1 MIFHTLGHQ
10 DELNAAI
17 GVASEYCMLSNNG
30 LQPMLSEIQS
40 RLFDLG
46 AAVATPVHSSSEA
59 KVAYTKFSPKF
70 TARLEEW
77 IDDLDAKLPPL
88 TNFVIPVCFL
98 LLLCLNIILL
108 YVLVESA
115 NTMIS
120 YTFMI
125 SHFVAQPVWWPKC
138 DAP

>member
-17 GVASEYCMLSNNG
+17 GIASEHCMISKNG

-46 AAVATPVHSSSEA
+46 AAVATPVQGSSDA

-70 TARLEEW
+70 TAKLEEW
-77 IDDLDAKLPPL
+77 IDGLDAQLPPL
-88 TNFVIPVCFL
+88 TNFVIPVSTPCNCQVTVFSYPSSV
-98 LLLCLNIILL
+98 L
-108 YVLVESA
+108 YYV
-115 NTMIS
+115 T
-120 YTFMI
+120 
-125 SHFVAQPVWWPKC
+125 SHRG
-138 DAP
+138 

>member
-17 GVASEYCMLSNNG
+17 GIASEHCILSKNG

-46 AAVATPVHSSSEA
+46 AAVATPVQGSSDT

-70 TARLEEW
+70 TAKLEEW
-77 IDDLDAKLPPL
+77 IDGLDAQLPPL
-88 TNFVIPVCFL
+88 TNFVIPVSVVRGLFCTFPDFAYKIRRQSVL
-98 LLLCLNIILL
+98 LP
-108 YVLVESA
+108 
-115 NTMIS
+115 
-120 YTFMI
+120 F
-125 SHFVAQPVWWPKC
+125 
-138 DAP
+138 